1 MGLGRENPQS
11 PYGGVHL
18 HVLRMRSEYEY
29 FKQYDRS
36 DSASCKLMHGFRII
50 AARLMEPV
58 VIVLISPMS
67 AFIHYIVLVTA

>member
-11 PYGGVHL
+11 SYGGVHL

-29 FKQYDRS
+29 FKQ
-36 DSASCKLMHGFRII
+36 II